1 MRRIFTD
8 KTTYILLLFLSITSC
23 TSLGSGE
30 LIGVKEKK
38 FFDAKPHGMLL
49 IPGGSFYMGPSDEDV
64 FSANNDIKELTLNSF
79 WMDET
84 EISNSE
90 YRQFVEWVKDS
101 IVRNELAKLA
111 LSVGNITSIKDLPV
125 SENELDDPVLK
136 FLPKYSFDE
145 IKTNPDDLTPYE
157 QYLAEKSQNDF
168 ISLFFSTNEEPDS
181 VYHHYLPLNRDIEI
195 LYTRKEFPTKEYVK
209 LFEEVIYLS
218 VDEGEKSPPSVNPEI
233 LNYRFQNDQLLS
245 ASGSRN
251 ITNFPKYEV
260 VNIYPDTTVW
270 LNDFKYS
277 YIEPMHKLYFSHP
290 AYANYPV
297 VGITWH
303 QARAF
308 ANWRSTIKNK
318 GLSTKAK
325 RKFVEFPT
333 VFRLPTEAEWEYAA
347 RGGLESATYPWG
359 GPYLYDERGYFLAN
373 FKPSRGDYATD
384 GAIYTVEVDSYLP
397 NDYGLYNMSG
407 NVSEW
412 TFNDKDFKS
421 NNTLLP
427 YNFPSRTSKKVTR
440 GGSWKDVAYYLRVAS
455 RDYEYADSARS
466 YLGFRLVRDY
476 FGTTELQQQ

>member
-168 ISLFFSTNEEPDS
+168 ISLFFSTN
-181 VYHHYLPLNRDIEI
+181 
-195 LYTRKEFPTKEYVK
+195 
-209 LFEEVIYLS
+209 
-218 VDEGEKSPPSVNPEI
+218 
-233 LNYRFQNDQLLS
+233 
-245 ASGSRN
+245 
-251 ITNFPKYEV
+251 
-260 VNIYPDTTVW
+260 
-270 LNDFKYS
+270 
-277 YIEPMHKLYFSHP
+277 
-290 AYANYPV
+290 
-297 VGITWH
+297 
-303 QARAF
+303 
-308 ANWRSTIKNK
+308 
-318 GLSTKAK
+318 
-325 RKFVEFPT
+325 
-333 VFRLPTEAEWEYAA
+333 
-347 RGGLESATYPWG
+347 
-359 GPYLYDERGYFLAN
+359 
-373 FKPSRGDYATD
+373 
-384 GAIYTVEVDSYLP
+384 
-397 NDYGLYNMSG
+397 
-407 NVSEW
+407 
-412 TFNDKDFKS
+412 
-421 NNTLLP
+421 
-427 YNFPSRTSKKVTR
+427 
-440 GGSWKDVAYYLRVAS
+440 
-455 RDYEYADSARS
+455 
-466 YLGFRLVRDY
+466 
-476 FGTTELQQQ
+476 